1 MKKAAQNDAA
11 DFAYE
16 ISDERLLAYSALP
29 IIDRL
34 RWLDEIRQFTL
45 AVRAAPE
52 AVAQRRS
59 RTEQEPGATCSPP
72 PLKEGSP
79 VAVGQ
84 HHLGE

>member
-1 MKKAAQNDAA
+1 MKGPTENEPV
-11 DFAYE
+11 DFTYE

-52 AVAQRRS
+52 AVQRCQTRLEHES
-59 RTEQEPGATCSPP
+59 AY
-72 PLKEGSP
+72 
-79 VAVGQ
+79 AVRQ
-84 HHLGE
+84 SS